1 MLEPVN
7 KCPPEHMQVVIDA
20 LALGQIVDLCFMSPE
35 GAAIVEDLRAKIMV
49 KQISYNIKPTPDDVV
64 RYLQEKYKDGPEGPS
79 KAI

>member
-1 MLEPVN
+1 MPEPVN

-20 LALGQIVDLCFMSPE
+20 LALGQIIDICLMSPE
-35 GAAIVEDLRAKIMV
+35 GAAIVEDLKAKIMV
-49 KQISYNIKPTPDDVV
+49 KQISYNIKPTLDDVV